1 MTVQKIAVCF
11 ALLCVFATS
20 TIAADAPGPA
30 GSNRRNVIIFVADG
44 LRPGSVNALD
54 APTIFG
60 LRQKGVQFANSHAL
74 FPTFT
79 MPNGSAIATGHY
91 LGDTGTFS
99 NYLYSGYPVFNSGNF
114 GNVAGTVTPFIEDDQ
129 ILADL
134 DDHYEGNYVNEESLL
149 AAARNAGYATA
160 AVGKLGPAAIQDV
173 SQLRPVNQRF
183 PVPQTVIIDDRT
195 GQTSGIPLPA
205 VIAAALNAARL
216 PTTAVA
222 RNQPAGNNTTA
233 GTLNANLGQQQYF
246 ADALTKAILPTFVQQ
261 KQPFVVVYWSRD
273 PDGTQHNGGDSLN
286 TLTPGINGPT
296 SRAAVKNADNNLAQI
311 LAYISGDPK
320 LNSNTDIFVTSD
332 HGFATISKHEVD
344 NTGKAFTASYAAQFT
359 YKDSAGRQEVNTGF
373 LPPGFLAIDLAH
385 ALGMPLFDPDTQ
397 IKNSTGHR
405 LYAPV
410 DPMIPQQSATIRQ
423 HPNSGNGVIGGS
435 GSILDV
441 TDAKAIVAANGGSDL
456 IYVPDHNKQRVR
468 QIVAFLSQQDY
479 VGAIFVEN
487 SYGKIP
493 GALPFSSIK
502 LTGASKMPKPAIAV
516 SFKTFYL
523 TPGDLQTAVH
533 IADSTYQEG
542 QGMHGSFGRDN
553 TFNTMV
559 AVGPDFKSSFVDRFP
574 VRNADIAVT
583 MAHILGLKLPAKGK
597 LTGRILN
604 EALKNGAD
612 KIQFQTKRIDSEPN
626 AYGKSTIL
634 LYQQVGRQLYFDEAC
649 YVSSRYTGQNPCR

>member
-1 MTVQKIAVCF
+1 MTVRKIAVCF
-11 ALLCVFATS
+11 ALLCVSAIS
-20 TIAADAPGPA
+20 TVAADAPGPA
-30 GSNRRNVIIFVADG
+30 GNKRRNVIIFVADG
-44 LRPGSVNALD
+44 LRSGSVNELD

-60 LRQKGVQFANSHAL
+60 LRQKGVEFANSHAV

-99 NYLYSGYPVFNSGNF
+99 NYIYSGYPILNSGNF
-114 GNVAGTVTPFIEDDQ
+114 GGVAGTVTPFIEDDQ

-160 AVGKLGPAAIQDV
+160 AVGKLGPVAMQDV
-173 SQLRPVNQRF
+173 SQLSPVNQRF
-183 PVPQTVIIDDRT
+183 PVPQTIIIDDRT
-195 GQTSGIPLPA
+195 GQASGAPLPA
-205 VIAAALNAARL
+205 TIVGALTAAGL

-222 RNQPAGNNTTA
+222 RDQPAGNNTTA

-246 ADALTKAILPTFVQQ
+246 ADALTKAVLPTFMQLG
-261 KQPFVVVYWSRD
+261 QPFVVVYWSRD

-286 TLTPGINGPT
+286 SLTPGINGPT

-311 LAYISGDPK
+311 LAYIDSDPK
-320 LNSNTDIFVTSD
+320 LASNTDIFVTSD

-344 NTGKAFTASYAAQFT
+344 GTGKAFTASYAAQFT
-359 YKDSAGRQEVNTGF
+359 YKDSKGRQEVNAGF

-397 IKNSTGHR
+397 IKDSTGQR
-405 LYAPV
+405 FYVPV
-410 DPMIPQQSATIRQ
+410 DPTVPQQSTTIRQ
-423 HPNSGNGVIGGS
+423 RPNSGNGVIGGS
-435 GSILDV
+435 GRILDL
-441 TDAKAIVAANGGSDL
+441 TDAKVVVAANGGSDL
-456 IYVPDHNKQRVR
+456 IYVPDHNKERVQ
-468 QIVAFLSQQDY
+468 QIVAFLGKQDY
-479 VGAIFVEN
+479 VGAILVEN

-493 GALPFSSIK
+493 GALPFSSIN
-502 LTGASKMPKPAIAV
+502 LIGASKMPKPAIAV

-523 TPGDLQTAVH
+523 TPGDLQTAVQ
-533 IADSTYQEG
+533 IADSTLQEG

-559 AVGPDFKSSFVDRFP
+559 AIGPDFKSSFVDRFP
-574 VRNADIAVT
+574 VGNADIAVT
-583 MAHILGLKLPAKGK
+583 MAHILGLRLPSKGK
-597 LTGRILN
+597 LTGRVLN

-612 KIQFQTKRIDSEPN
+612 KILFQTKRIASEPSV
-626 AYGKSTIL
+626 AGKSTIL

-649 YVSSRYTGQNPCR
+649 YVDPRGTRENPCR